1 MSSRNLRIYKFGGA
15 SVKTADGVRN
25 LANIVKSQSDN
36 LIVVVSAMGKT
47 TNALEVILADF
58 LAGNPRV
65 WDGFAALKEYHFEV
79 LHGLF
84 GNSVGNYI
92 DTIFETF
99 SEIETFLKEEPSRDY
114 NYCYDQLVSFG
125 EMLSTQIVSLYLNSI
140 GVSNFWVDARKA
152 LISDCTYR
160 EGNVDLEQSHKN
172 SRQVFNFTKSNL
184 YITQGFIAGTAKG
197 TTTTLGREGSDYTA
211 ALLANLLDAID
222 VTIWKDVEGVL
233 SADPRV
239 FPNAVKLNEVS
250 FKEAI
255 ELAYCGA
262 QIIHPKTIKPLQ
274 NKGIPLYVKSFLNP
288 LAEGSR
294 IVPNAQQEKL
304 PPILVLKNNQVLISL
319 SPKDYSFVIEDC
331 LSRIFAIF
339 YKHRV
344 KVNLVQS
351 SAISFSVCVDNE
363 VHFLPGAMRELGED
377 FSVRFNENLALL
389 TVRHYTKETIEELTK
404 GKTLFLQQLTRS
416 TARFVMDGVS

>member
-25 LANIVKSQSDN
+25 LANIVKPQSDN

-47 TNALEVILADF
+47 TNALEVMLADF

-79 LHGLF
+79 LHSLF
-84 GNSVGNYI
+84 GSSVGNFI
-92 DTIFETF
+92 DTISETLN
-99 SEIETFLKEEPSRDY
+99 EIETFLKEEPSCDY
-114 NYCYDQLVSFG
+114 NYSYDQLVSFG
-125 EMLSTQIVSLYLNSI
+125 EMLSTQIVSLYLNSK
-140 GVSNFWVDARKA
+140 GVSNIWVDARKA

-172 SRQVFNFTKSNL
+172 SRQVFNFTESNL

-211 ALLANLLDAID
+211 ALLANLLDATD

-239 FPNAVKLNEVS
+239 FPNAIKLNEVS

-389 TVRHYTKETIEELTK
+389 TVRHYTKETIVELTK